1 MVTNEEMIATSSKG
15 MKSLNQLDEGQ
26 SGVIVSIFCGGGA
39 SKRLADLGLV
49 RGKRIKIIRKTLFRG
64 PVQIEVGG
72 SRLIIGRGLT
82 AKIMVELK

>member
-1 MVTNEEMIATSSKG
+1 MIATSSKG

-26 SGVIVSIFCGGGA
+26 SGVIVSIFGGGGA

>member
-26 SGVIVSIFCGGGA
+26 SGVIVSIFGGGGA